1 MHGILTSD
9 SSLARAE
16 VGDFTHYIVDD
27 VAGRQGRPMDDVVN
41 AIACWGDTE
50 AVRDDPGRAAI
61 SAEGTRAAPDT
72 EGHHWGTVCPTDPD
86 YRENLLSR
94 IETIGNVG
102 DVRLTTPGF
111 PGTEF
116 CRCDRCERRF
126 ESSGL
131 DNRVTWRTETITQF
145 IQAAA
150 NRIPGDLVVTLYP
163 DPYPG
168 NLRDRTGLDP
178 ETLEPN
184 VDGFLVPLCSI
195 SYETTYWVESLA
207 RGFARELEGLDVPL
221 TIQISASEAE
231 ADRLVDVTRQIEPC
245 TDAIVYGTNADDI
258 DTVRE
263 VINHRQESPNRLR
276 PSNHCLWAT
285 VASRF
290 HISGYYMPPLC
301 QVSDF

>member
-168 NLRDRTGLDP
+168 NLRDRTGLDQRRSNP
-178 ETLEPN
+178 TSTDFSFPSVVSATKRRTGLNRWP
-184 VDGFLVPLCSI
+184 VDSLVNL
-195 SYETTYWVESLA
+195 
-207 RGFARELEGLDVPL
+207 RDL
-221 TIQISASEAE
+221 T
-231 ADRLVDVTRQIEPC
+231 C
-245 TDAIVYGTNADDI
+245 
-258 DTVRE
+258 
-263 VINHRQESPNRLR
+263 RLR
-276 PSNHCLWAT
+276 SRYPLLKPRRT
-285 VASRF
+285 AS
-290 HISGYYMPPLC
+290 SM
-301 QVSDF
+301 

>member
-27 VAGRQGRPMDDVVN
+27 GPDDRVVRWMTSSTPSPVGEYGSRSGRPGTSCDL
-41 AIACWGDTE
+41 
-50 AVRDDPGRAAI
+50 RR
-61 SAEGTRAAPDT
+61 GTRAAPDT

-178 ETLEPN
+178 DARTQRRRISRS
-184 VDGFLVPLCSI
+184 PL
-195 SYETTYWVESLA
+195 
-207 RGFARELEGLDVPL
+207 
-221 TIQISASEAE
+221 
-231 ADRLVDVTRQIEPC
+231 
-245 TDAIVYGTNADDI
+245 
-258 DTVRE
+258 
-263 VINHRQESPNRLR
+263 
-276 PSNHCLWAT
+276 
-285 VASRF
+285 
-290 HISGYYMPPLC
+290 
-301 QVSDF
+301 

>member
-1 MHGILTSD
+1 MTS
-9 SSLARAE
+9 STPSP
-16 VGDFTHYIVDD
+16 VGEIRKPFGT
-27 VAGRQGRPMDDVVN
+27 
-41 AIACWGDTE
+41 T
-50 AVRDDPGRAAI
+50 RDEAAI